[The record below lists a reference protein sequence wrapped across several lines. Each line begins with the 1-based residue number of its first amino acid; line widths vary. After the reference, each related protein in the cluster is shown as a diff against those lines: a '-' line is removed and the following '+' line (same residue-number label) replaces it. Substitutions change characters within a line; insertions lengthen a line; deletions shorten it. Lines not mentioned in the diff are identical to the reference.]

1 MLNRILSRKDVC
13 TLIKDIYNKA
23 LYLDKNGSISVKYEC
38 KYQVLFILFDAL
50 YKYSVIVEEE
60 KYLDNYIFQ
69 IDKVFR
75 KFNDVVDINSAIN
88 NLVLNAC
95 VLKLGIDNR
104 ESHNNKVR
112 ILSYIYDR
120 YIVNGYLFHG
130 FSGIYKKDIMNN
142 GFAPER
148 YHNIYTDFIEVD
160 KIFRN
165 HDVENIMGKNFGV
178 YNSFFT
184 DSFTMACFYG
194 ANSPMYFYH
203 LLCDNILLDDEAN
216 KTAYFNNDYHG
227 CFDNL
232 NKTMRKVKLNSTEK
246 KKIMRVCLDEWKL
259 LEKSEANINI
269 LLVKRKLFGINKID
283 SIDDLLNSDR
293 DFDLVDNVFK
303 ILCSSNDK
311 VMTNQNILR
320 NDIEFIEI
328 PNYKVLFDL
337 EKLKLIE
344 DKKDNDNLDTY
355 GKVSI
360 LILLGSILITLGV
373 ILTIIMI
380 SGGI

>member
-13 TLIKDIYNKA
+13 ALIKDIYNKT

-38 KYQVLFILFDAL
+38 RYQVLFILFDAL

-88 NLVLNAC
+88 NLVLNTC
-95 VLKLGIDNR
+95 VLKLGIDNK

-142 GFAPER
+142 GFVPER

-184 DSFTMACFYG
+184 DSFAMACFYG

-203 LLCDNILLDDEAN
+203 LLCDNILLDDETN
-216 KTAYFNNDYHG
+216 KTAYFNNDYYG

-232 NKTMRKVKLNSTEK
+232 NKTMRKVKLNSAEK
-246 KKIMRVCLDEWKL
+246 KKVMRVCLDEWKL

-283 SIDDLLNSDR
+283 SINDLLNSDR
-293 DFDLVDNVFK
+293 DFNLVDNVFK

-344 DKKDNDNLDTY
+344 DKKDNDSLDTY